1 MANPKKNRE
10 FNKAMLEKLGQP
22 FSVTVEQ
29 DVGGR
34 RTPIDLPPVEPGV
47 TPGKGYNPDA
57 AEALGAV
64 LPKLGGGGLYICK
77 ALDDA
82 GNMETWEWWFDPAI
96 LPRRATSAVAAAAV
110 AHQTPPVMLSAPQQA
125 PGYSTMVQQPQPSGP
140 LMPMSAPAFQPF
152 AYWHQGQAPQQVAQ
166 APTASAFGPWDP
178 RYPSPVP
185 APSSPPAPRDPF
197 SDPLWQE
204 REKSIRLEYDM
215 KLQQMQV
222 SARAE
227 IATAMQRLDQHQS
240 AAQQAAVAAARPAVD
255 PVLESRVAAA
265 ERRAEEAEN
274 RARAASEKAERDAD
288 RAALIAMV
296 QALEAR
302 MTSGLE
308 AVIAKVNASPAGPD
322 PTISLLLETV
332 KANAEMNRETLRT
345 IADSAKDAARG
356 QMTLADVLA
365 MVRQINDQSGATTI
379 TQQLSTNYSSM
390 LGMVREII
398 ELNNQ
403 MRGPGENPLIGMGT
417 EAIAKVSEGV
427 QSYIQSKRDE
437 AIAKENAAAVRAQA
451 AAASNAAVAQAQA
464 QAAQARQ
471 PAMAPP
477 PAAANTNGTPAP
489 GAAPGATVEE
499 APAESGGETEAE
511 AEEVGIDER
520 EEEIFGPAAESVL
533 HLRAGVAT
541 GQLNALQVAQAV
553 AQGAARLRA
562 MKITPPVFKLY
573 EERVY
578 NQVIE
583 ALLPEAP
590 PTFRREVV
598 EILNSAARM
607 QAEQAVSPPS

>member
-10 FNKAMLEKLGQP
+10 FNKAALEKLGQP

-29 DVGGR
+29 DLGGR

-47 TPGKGYNPDA
+47 APGKGYNPDA

-64 LPKLGGGGLYICK
+64 LPKLGGGGVYICK
-77 ALDDA
+77 ALDEA
-82 GNMETWEWWFDPAI
+82 GNIEIWEWWYDPAI

-110 AHQTPPVMLSAPQQA
+110 AHQTPPVVLSPPQPPAPQ
-125 PGYSTMVQQPQPSGP
+125 
-140 LMPMSAPAFQPF
+140 SAPAFQPF
-152 AYWHQGQAPQQVAQ
+152 AYWHQGQAPQQ
-166 APTASAFGPWDP
+166 PT
-178 RYPSPVP
+178 P
-185 APSSPPAPRDPF
+185 APSSPPFGSGFNVFDPRYVAGLAGPPLRDPPAPRDPF

-215 KLQQMQV
+215 KLQQAQIA
-222 SARAE
+222 ARAE
-227 IATAMQRLDQHQS
+227 IAAAVQRLDQQQT
-240 AAQQAAVAAARPAVD
+240 AAQQAVAAAARPAVD
-255 PVLESRVAAA
+255 PALETRIANA
-265 ERRAEEAEN
+265 ERRAEEAEA
-274 RARAASEKAERDAD
+274 RARAATEKAERDAD
-288 RAALIAMV
+288 RAAVISMM
-296 QALEAR
+296 QGLEAR
-302 MTSGLE
+302 MNAGLE
-308 AVIAKVNASPAGPD
+308 AVIAKVNAAPAGPD

-345 IADSAKDAARG
+345 IADSSKDAARG

-477 PAAANTNGTPAP
+477 PAAAAAPANSNGANGTPPNAE
-489 GAAPGATVEE
+489 ASAVEETVE
-499 APAESGGETEAE
+499 GGETETE
-511 AEEVGIDER
+511 TEGEETGIDER
-520 EEEIFGPAAESVL
+520 EQEIFGPAAGSVL

-541 GQLNALQVAQAV
+541 GQLNPLQVAQAV

-583 ALLPEAP
+583 ALLPEAA

-607 QAEQAVSPPS
+607 QAEQAVAAPS